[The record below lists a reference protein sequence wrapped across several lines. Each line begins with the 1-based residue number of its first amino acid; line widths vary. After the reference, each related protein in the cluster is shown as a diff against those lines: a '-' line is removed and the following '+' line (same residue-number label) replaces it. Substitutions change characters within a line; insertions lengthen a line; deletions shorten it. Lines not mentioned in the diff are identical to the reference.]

1 LSVPSSAW
9 ATSALALRTAVLPRW
24 FGWPGLLVGLI
35 LLFAVVFL
43 PAFVYA
49 GWIVL
54 AAALL
59 TWLPAR
65 AASPAVPQAA

>member
-1 LSVPSSAW
+1 V
-9 ATSALALRTAVLPRW
+9 
-24 FGWPGLLVGLI
+24 GLLVGLI
-35 LLFAVVFL
+35 LLFALVFL

-54 AAALL
+54 EAALL

-65 AASPAVPQAA
+65 AASPAVPQTA